1 MTVNNGDE
9 LDRKQRRGRLYDDNN
24 TFVALDRNNIINNI
38 DNNNGNDDFKKQV
51 FEEIFLSGSMPN
63 VTRVLSE
70 QFIDFVEGNCKDYK
84 LLPYV
89 LSFFI
94 DIILRGI
101 AQVFLCNHP
110 ITGIFILIGLGITS
124 IELVGYALLGAI
136 FGNIGAALI
145 GRPPMHDITSGLC
158 GYDAALVG
166 CASWAFLSDFSCRAL
181 IAAILSFI
189 SGIVHVA
196 CANILNVFDL
206 PTFTL
211 AFNITMICF
220 LLSVST
226 NHAKVI
232 TLRKSSSIIS
242 DSYTDMSIDF
252 FVDASIK
259 GVGQFMFVDTTVGS
273 SLVIFGIAISSRI
286 GAFAAWTGSTVA
298 CLTAYYL
305 LQVEDLV
312 NVRNGLFGYNSSGCV
327 ASLSGNVFFY
337 SNIPNFFS
345 GSVIGGSFAV
355 LILTT
360 FQSIFGTLW
369 DLPVLTFPFI
379 TTTWLMMMTRS
390 TLFVSL
396 SEPDPNN
403 LMLSSSHHSHHSFEK
418 IKI

>member
-1 MTVNNGDE
+1 MRVNSGDE
-9 LDRKQRRGRLYDDNN
+9 LDRKQRRGRLYNDDIISDSTFGGLDNN
-24 TFVALDRNNIINNI
+24 NG
-38 DNNNGNDDFKKQV
+38 NGNDDFKKQL
-51 FEEIFLSGSMPN
+51 FDEIFLSGSMPN
-63 VTRVLSE
+63 VTRVLTE
-70 QFIDFVEGNCKDYK
+70 QFIDYIEGNCKDYK

-89 LSFFI
+89 LLFFI

-136 FGNIGAALI
+136 FGTMGAALI
-145 GRPPMHDITSGLC
+145 GKSSMHDITSGLC

-166 CASWAFLSDFSCRAL
+166 CASWAFLSTTTPIRRAL

-226 NHAKVI
+226 NHVKVI
-232 TLRKSSSIIS
+232 TLRKSSINYP
-242 DSYTDMSIDF
+242 DNYTNMSIEF
-252 FVDASIK
+252 MVDASIR
-259 GVGQFMFVDTTVGS
+259 GVGQFMFVDTTIGS
-273 SLVIFGIAISSRI
+273 SFVIFGICVSSRI
-286 GAFAAWTGSTVA
+286 GAFAAWIGSTVA

-305 LQVEDLV
+305 LQVADLAS
-312 NVRNGLFGYNSSGCV
+312 VRNGLFGYNSSGCV
-327 ASLSGNVFFY
+327 ASVSGNVFFY
-337 SNIPNFFS
+337 SNIPNFLS
-345 GSVIGGSFAV
+345 GSIIGGSFTV
-355 LILTT
+355 LILTA
-360 FQSIFGTLW
+360 FQSVFGT
-369 DLPVLTFPFI
+369 LPVLTFPFI

-390 TLFVSL
+390 NLFVL
-396 SEPDPNN
+396 LTEPDPNN
-403 LMLSSSHHSHHSFEK
+403 VMLSSSSHHSHHSFEK

>member
-1 MTVNNGDE
+1 
-9 LDRKQRRGRLYDDNN
+9 
-24 TFVALDRNNIINNI
+24 
-38 DNNNGNDDFKKQV
+38 
-51 FEEIFLSGSMPN
+51 
-63 VTRVLSE
+63 
-70 QFIDFVEGNCKDYK
+70 
-84 LLPYV
+84 
-89 LSFFI
+89 
-94 DIILRGI
+94 
-101 AQVFLCNHP
+101 VFLCNHP

-136 FGNIGAALI
+136 FGTMGAALI

-232 TLRKSSSIIS
+232 TLRKSSSINYP
-242 DSYTDMSIDF
+242 DNYTDMSIEF
-252 FVDASIK
+252 MVDASIR

-273 SLVIFGIAISSRI
+273 SFVIFGIAISSRI

-305 LQVEDLV
+305 LQVADLAS
-312 NVRNGLFGYNSSGCV
+312 VRTGLFGYNSSGCV
-327 ASLSGNVFFY
+327 TSLSGNVFFY
-337 SNIPNFFS
+337 SNIPNFLS
-345 GSVIGGSFAV
+345 GSIIGGSFTV
-355 LILTT
+355 LILTA
-360 FQSIFGTLW
+360 FQSVFGT
-369 DLPVLTFPFI
+369 LPVLTFPFI

-390 TLFVSL
+390 NLFVL
-396 SEPDPNN
+396 LTEPDPNN
-403 LMLSSSHHSHHSFEK
+403 VMLSSSSHHSHHSFEK